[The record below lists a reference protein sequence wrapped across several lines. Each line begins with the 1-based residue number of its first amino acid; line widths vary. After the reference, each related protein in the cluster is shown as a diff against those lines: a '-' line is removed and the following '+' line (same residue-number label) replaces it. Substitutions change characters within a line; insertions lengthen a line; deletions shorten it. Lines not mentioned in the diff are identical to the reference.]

1 MPNFNTGFTKAQIIT
16 ALTNGLNA
24 ATQAD
29 IGELSSSIET
39 EIETRQDA
47 DSDIAEKLAYIVDSG
62 AKNKM
67 PMTHASGSITRYGVT
82 CTWDSDAGTMTL
94 SGSHVSTDSSAIFEF
109 YSGNAADQKLL
120 AAGTYHL
127 SGVPNGGSTQ
137 TYRAAL
143 ASVTGGAD
151 TGNGADFT
159 ITQPV
164 AMAYRILVSG
174 NVTFN
179 NMVFKPMICD
189 KKAFE
194 ISDKFV
200 PYKPSNQDLYEMIL
214 AL

>member
-1 MPNFNTGFTKAQIIT
+1 MANFNTGLTKSQIIT

-39 EIETRQDA
+39 EIEARQDA

-67 PMTHASGSITRYGVT
+67 PMTHASGSITKYGVT
-82 CTWDSDAGTMTL
+82 CTWDPDAGTMTL
-94 SGSHVSTDSSAIFEF
+94 AGSHVSSDPASIFEF
-109 YSGNAADQKLL
+109 YSGNAVDQKLL

-137 TYRAAL
+137 TYRAVL
-143 ASVTGGAD
+143 TSVTGGVD

-164 AMAYRILVSG
+164 AMAYRIFVSG
-174 NVTFN
+174 NVTFD

-189 KKAFE
+189 KKAFK